1 MVLLQIVFFRDTTI
15 EAHNYRDTKP
25 PLATWAVAKIFEKDK
40 DLKFV
45 EEMYPKL
52 KLYHEWWYNKR
63 DHDKD
68 GLCEYGSTD
77 GSLVAAKWESGMD
90 NAIRFDDS
98 KILKNEEGAIPPSL
112 PRRLLGRA
120 G

>member
-1 MVLLQIVFFRDTTI
+1 
-15 EAHNYRDTKP
+15 
-25 PLATWAVAKIFEKDK
+25 
-40 DLKFV
+40 
-45 EEMYPKL
+45 MYPKL

-90 NAIRFDDS
+90 NAIRFDNS
-98 KILKNEEGAIPPSL
+98 KIVKNGEGAYSIDQESVDL
-112 PRRLLGRA
+112 NAYLYAEKLNLA
-120 G
+120 TLASVLQKKKDTKK